1 MQRLIYRG
9 PSNRV
14 LVVIIGVLT
23 ACLVLAA
30 IVLILLLTNSD
41 PTEREDV
48 RLCKTMWEH
57 ILYVAHGY
65 ERLGLFPDDAEEAA
79 IVYVSETYDVD
90 LRTLGVC
97 IFILDDAGSP
107 VNDLK
112 PRKPS

>member
-41 PTEREDV
+41 PAEREDV
-48 RLCKTMWEH
+48 QLCKAMWEH
-57 ILYVAHGY
+57 ILYVAEGY
-65 ERLGLFPDDAEEAA
+65 EQVGLLPLEARETA
-79 IVYVSETYDVD
+79 ILYVSETYGVEMG
-90 LRTLGVC
+90 TLGKC
-97 IFILDDAGSP
+97 LDVLDFAGYS
-107 VNDLK
+107 
-112 PRKPS
+112 